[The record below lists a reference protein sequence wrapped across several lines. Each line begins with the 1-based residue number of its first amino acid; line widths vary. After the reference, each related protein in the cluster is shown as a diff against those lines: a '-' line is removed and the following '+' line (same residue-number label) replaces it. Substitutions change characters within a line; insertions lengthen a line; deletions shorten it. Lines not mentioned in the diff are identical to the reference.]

1 MVKPL
6 KSLKSAGLHIK
17 MDGIYSWLL
26 ILPGLTNKHLCF
38 SSWFSNE
45 AIIMGT
51 STTLWIWPHFHGT
64 RTVPSSHPQSAP
76 YLQLPFFVHHRWT
89 TSESPDLTTQ
99 FSNVK
104 GEHGYVRPKD
114 MDFMWNNL
122 YIIHVHVYMY
132 IYIYIDIVYVL
143 CFYIYPLV
151 APRGGPTPEI
161 VDTSGCFPEGPDPPP
176 YPFWA
181 FLNG

>member
-1 MVKPL
+1 MWFARNLMVNPL

-17 MDGIYSWLL
+17 MDSFCSHGCLSSQDLL
-26 ILPGLTNKHLCF
+26 ISMCF

-45 AIIMGT
+45 PIIMGT

-132 IYIYIDIVYVL
+132 IYRYCVCSVFLYI
-143 CFYIYPLV
+143 PL
-151 APRGGPTPEI
+151 
-161 VDTSGCFPEGPDPPP
+161 GCS
-176 YPFWA
+176 
-181 FLNG
+181 

>member
-1 MVKPL
+1 
-6 KSLKSAGLHIK
+6 
-17 MDGIYSWLL
+17 
-26 ILPGLTNKHLCF
+26 
-38 SSWFSNE
+38 
-45 AIIMGT
+45 MGT

-114 MDFMWNNL
+114 MDFMGDNL

-132 IYIYIDIVYVL
+132 IYISILCMFYVSIYIHTHCTSMYLYV
-143 CFYIYPLV
+143 CMYICIYIYCSN
-151 APRGGPTPEI
+151 I
-161 VDTSGCFPEGPDPPP
+161 VFNKRHVSMIPSSFVKASRSCFFNLARCASAETSASSCHVISKPKELPSHHPK
-176 YPFWA
+176 
-181 FLNG
+181 LH